1 MNASNKELVDYA
13 AVLWRRRRLILVPTL
28 FCVAATAVLGFLLPP
43 KWEVDCLIQPS
54 KYFITQQNG
63 GIEEVLVA
71 SPRQVEEQINQ
82 NSYQRAIAGRLGI
95 LPKDFPKINAQSL
108 KQTNLVRASVIHRD
122 VDQAKKILGCLLD
135 ELKKE
140 HDPKSQVESQA
151 LETQIKQRE
160 VDKAIVQGTIVSL
173 RNKLLIVDQRKK
185 EIGQETTGVRDR
197 IRLIEREQTAGLKK
211 ENRDEAGSLSLLLYS
226 NEVQQSLSY
235 LDTLNEL
242 LNSKRID
249 EQDFEQALDNAEKSI
264 FKIDN
269 AIDNLRIMKQRI
281 DETRFIK
288 EPTPSLS
295 PVSPKKLLGV
305 LIAALLGLTVFS
317 SFAYLF
323 DYFEARSRKSE
334 TIL

>member
-1 MNASNKELVDYA
+1 MNESKKELIDYA
-13 AVLWRRRRLILVPTL
+13 ALLWRRRWLILVPTSL
-28 FCVAATAVLGFLLPP
+28 CVAATVVLSFLLTP

-54 KYFITQQNG
+54 KYFIIQENG
-63 GIEEVLVA
+63 GGEEVLVA
-71 SPRQVEEQINQ
+71 SPKQVEEQINQ
-82 NSYQRAIAGRLGI
+82 NSYQRAIASRLDI
-95 LPKDFPKINAQSL
+95 PLKEFPKIKAQSL

-122 VDQAKKILGCLLD
+122 VDQARKILERLLD

-140 HDPKSQVESQA
+140 FDPKSLVESQA

-160 VDKAIVQGTIVSL
+160 VDKDIVQGTIVSL

-185 EIGQETTGVRDR
+185 EIGQEMKGVLDR
-197 IRLIEREQTAGLKK
+197 IRFIEQEQAASLKK

-226 NEVQQSLSY
+226 NEVQQSLRY

-249 EQDFEQALDNAEKSI
+249 EQDLKQALDNSEKSI

-288 EPTPSLS
+288 EPTPSLF

-334 TIL
+334 TIR